1 MYVHIYRHRPSKMYC
16 TYIQCSFSLTDSY
29 CNPLKFFIR
38 KAADMFKKVAKEDFS
53 NTLYVSKHFLG
64 DERLRGK
71 GLILCLRRPLPWP
84 EAGGCTQFR
93 PHGRALKP
101 G

>member
-38 KAADMFKKVAKEDFS
+38 KAVDMFKKVAKEDFS
-53 NTLYVSKHFLG
+53 NMLYLSKHFLG
-64 DERLRGK
+64 DERLRDERC
-71 GLILCLRRPLPWP
+71 ILCSPDATPTTLRKAESHRMS
-84 EAGGCTQFR
+84 A
-93 PHGRALKP
+93 RAQEP
-101 G
+101 

>member
-29 CNPLKFFIR
+29 CNLLKFFIR

>member
-38 KAADMFKKVAKEDFS
+38 KAADMFKKVAEEDFS
-53 NTLYVSKHFLG
+53 NALYVSKHFLG
-64 DERLRGK
+64 DERLRAK
-71 GLILCLRRPLPWP
+71 GSSFVFGGHSPGLRQADAHSSGPVQDP
-84 EAGGCTQFR
+84 
-93 PHGRALKP
+93 
-101 G
+101 